1 MKCPA
6 VVRAAGLAACVL
18 VGSWAAP
25 MGESAGAATA
35 QGTVFG
41 EGGDAMS
48 PVMVKLLHDDAAGMS
63 DASGA
68 TPGDFGSYTNVDIDQ
83 GIADFIG
90 SAPGTFGADYA
101 LTERSLTSAEAATAK
116 ANGRSYAYV
125 PIAALPVALFTLVPN
140 TLYQGSSTITP
151 NQFCQHIPLSL
162 QQLDGIFGAPAYSGW
177 GDTNLSCTAPPNTPA
192 ENYQFYLASNLDP
205 TMENYALIS
214 LLDSTPASK
223 SAFQAG
229 LTAALAVHQVTTAD
243 PTASEHWPY
252 GGAAVPGG
260 DETTFGKL
268 IGLDQRTGALGTQA
282 AVMKLGAIM
291 PVAGVWTGKPLGVT
305 WDLPTAAVQNAGMEY
320 VVPSSGAAEAAESN
334 ITLASTSDPTTN
346 NLVTSFNPIT
356 SDPANSATASPPSC
370 PYNNY
375 LMLESYLVVPTN
387 GLPADKALALAQ
399 FIRFAVGGT
408 GQTDI
413 ASLGA
418 AGATPAEVTADL
430 AVAQQLDAE
439 AASASSTTATSTTT
453 STTAAAASSTST
465 PSSATSNPVATG
477 STGTGSGGNL
487 ATTGSNPSLLVGLG
501 FAFLISGNFA
511 RQFLRRRKAKS

>member
-1 MKCPA
+1 MRCPSA
-6 VVRAAGLAACVL
+6 LRAALLAACVL
-18 VGSWAAP
+18 VGTWATP
-25 MGESAGAATA
+25 VGESAGAATA

-48 PVMVKLLHDDAAGMS
+48 PVMSKLLHDDATGLA
-63 DASGA
+63 
-68 TPGDFGSYTNVDIDQ
+68 PDFGSYTNVDIDQ
-83 GIADFIG
+83 GIADFVG
-90 SAPGTFGADYA
+90 SGPGTFGADFAVTERA
-101 LTERSLTSAEAATAK
+101 LTTSEAATAK

-140 TLYQGSSTITP
+140 SSYQGSSTITP
-151 NQFCQHIPLSL
+151 NQFCQHIPLTL

-177 GDTNLSCTAPPNTPA
+177 SDPNLSCTAPPDTPA
-192 ENYQFYLASNLDP
+192 EQYAFYLASNLDP
-205 TMENYALIS
+205 TMENSALMS
-214 LLDSTPASK
+214 LLDSTTPSK
-223 SAFQAG
+223 SSFQAG
-229 LTAALAVHQVTTAD
+229 LNAALAVHQVTTAD
-243 PTASEHWPY
+243 PTPSEHWPY

-260 DETTFGKL
+260 DETSFGKL
-268 IGLDQRTGALGTQA
+268 IGLDNRTGALGTQA

-291 PVAGVWTGKPLGVT
+291 PVADVWTEKPLGVT
-305 WDLPTAAVQNAGMEY
+305 WNLPTAAVQNAGSDF
-320 VVPSSGAAEAAESN
+320 VVPSSTTAKAAESS

-346 NLVTSFNPIT
+346 NLVTSFNAIPT
-356 SDPANSATASPPSC
+356 DPANCATASPPSC
-370 PYNNY
+370 PYNNW

-430 AVAQQLDAE
+430 AVAQQLDTE
-439 AASASSTTATSTTT
+439 ASSAGSSTTSTTT
-453 STTAAAASSTST
+453 STTTAAAASTST
-465 PSSATSNPVATG
+465 PSSSTSNPVTTG
-477 STGTGSGGNL
+477 STGAGSGSGSGATL
-487 ATTGSNPSLLVGLG
+487 ATTGNNPSLLAGLG
-501 FAFLISGNFA
+501 LAFLVSGACA